1 MQDEALTI
9 EKPLTVAESVYQK
22 LRDHIIFGSFK
33 PGQRLAE
40 EQLAEQMGV
49 SRTPVREA
57 LLRLEQEGLIQMLP
71 RQGAV
76 VRRLSLEEARQVYE
90 VRALLEGL
98 AARLAVQHMTPQ
110 ALSAIREALDASF
123 EVMEQQDT
131 RRLVIH
137 NNHFHDLI
145 VETARNVVLKKILN
159 LLRTQVNLLRIT
171 LWSTFPDRL
180 EQTLREHER
189 IYEAMAAGDED
200 GAEQAAREH
209 IIHSWE
215 VMHTVLTHEDGEQRV
230 PSLIPAGE
238 EQADKT

>member
-9 EKPLTVAESVYQK
+9 QKPLTVAESVYQK
-22 LRDHIIFGSFK
+22 LRDHIIFGAFK

-71 RQGAV
+71 RQGAI

-98 AARLAVQHMTPQ
+98 AARLAVQHLTPQ
-110 ALSAIREALDASF
+110 ALAALREALDASF

-131 RRLVIH
+131 RSLVIH

-145 VETARNVVLKKILN
+145 VDTSRNVVLKKILN

-180 EQTLREHER
+180 AQTLREHER
-189 IYEAMAAGDED
+189 IYEAMAAGDAE

-209 IIHSWE
+209 IVHSWE
-215 VMHTVLTHEDGEQRV
+215 VMHAALTRDKGEEKV
-230 PSLIPAGE
+230 SSPIPADE
-238 EQADKT
+238 FQAEKE

>member
-1 MQDEALTI
+1 MQDEPLAI
-9 EKPLTVAESVYQK
+9 EKPLTVSESVYQK
-22 LRDHIIFGSFK
+22 LRDHLIFGYFK

-76 VRRLSLEEARQVYE
+76 VRRISLEEARQVYE

-98 AARLAVQHMTPQ
+98 AARLTVQHMTPQ
-110 ALSAIREALDASF
+110 DLSAIRKALDASF
-123 EVMEQQDT
+123 EVMEQGDT
-131 RRLVIH
+131 RSLVIH

-145 VETARNVVLKKILN
+145 GDTSRNVVLKKILN
-159 LLRTQVNLLRIT
+159 LLHTQVNLLRIT

-209 IIHSWE
+209 IVHSWE
-215 VMHTVLTHEDGEQRV
+215 VMHAVLARDDGKGME
-230 PSLIPAGE
+230 PDLIPAGISRGE
-238 EQADKT
+238 EE